1 MSCVRQV
8 RLCRGWS
15 QEKLARE
22 AGLSYQTVIRT
33 EAGKHMSELTM
44 YRLARALDV
53 DVDELRDVLVPA

>member
-1 MSCVRQV
+1 
-8 RLCRGWS
+8 LCRGWS